1 MEKEYQQPSFK
12 AWLNTLQQES
22 WQLELIVSGFAL
34 YALFSAYMPVAILVK
49 KFVALGNSFQVYLLT
64 FVLISIFIL
73 ILSLT
78 LHVVLRGLWIG
89 AIGLRYVSGEIEYDE
104 LRYTQKFISYL
115 ERKVGPY
122 DKLISELEKY
132 CSVIFA
138 SAFLTVFYILSL
150 FIIIGLVFASNLLIM
165 AVDSSIYRYTV
176 QALVLLTL
184 GIGAILT
191 FIDFVTLGGLKRSKW
206 LSKIY
211 FPYYR
216 VFSIITLS
224 FLYRPIV
231 YNLLDNKFGKRLA
244 RLVIPLYITILVIAS
259 LRSVNSNYVPANFED
274 QFQQLEQIENVA
286 SPLNYDDELGD
297 DKFVG
302 FISIPSKSIQ
312 DSYLPVFIPFR
323 GSMEERLYEAY
334 PELMPEN
341 DQRGLMTSIIR
352 FDILSLSDR
361 QKRTRDFLDKFSA
374 LYSLK
379 IDGVGYSSDYVVT
392 QNILGQS
399 GFETYLDLGELKRGM
414 HILTFVRNDES
425 EERKIA
431 NVPFWYFPDE

>member
-1 MEKEYQQPSFK
+1 M
-12 AWLNTLQQES
+12 
-22 WQLELIVSGFAL
+22 
-34 YALFSAYMPVAILVK
+34 
-49 KFVALGNSFQVYLLT
+49 LT

-104 LRYTQKFISYL
+104 LRYTTKFISYL

-122 DKLISELEKY
+122 DKLIAELEKY

-150 FIIIGLVFASNLLIM
+150 FIIIGLGYASNFLIM
-165 AVDSSIYRYTV
+165 AVDSSIYRYTM
-176 QALVLLTL
+176 QGLVLLTL
-184 GIGAILT
+184 GLGSILT
-191 FIDFVTLGGLKRSKW
+191 FIDFITLGGLKRSKW

-216 VFSIITLS
+216 VFSVITLS

-244 RLVIPLYITILVIAS
+244 RLVIPLYIVILVIAS
-259 LRSVNSNYVPANFED
+259 LRNVNSNYIPVNFED
-274 QFQQLEQIENVA
+274 QFQQLEQLEKVA

-312 DSYLPVFIPFR
+312 ESFLPVFIPYR

-341 DQRGLMTSIIR
+341 DQRGLMTSIVR
-352 FDILSLSDR
+352 FDFFSLSDR
-361 QKRTRDFLDKFSA
+361 QLRTQNFLSRFSTHYT
-374 LYSLK
+374 LE
-379 IDGVGYSSDYVVT
+379 IDGVKYPAEYVIT

-399 GFETYLDLGELKRGM
+399 GFETFLDLRDLKRGM
-414 HILTFVRNDES
+414 HILSFVRNDKS
-425 EERKIA
+425 GTQKIA